1 MLCWATNFNSVYD
14 SISVFLLL
22 RRQDICFHDD
32 YQQGFKVNL
41 VNDEFLLPFSLDIL
55 SSFSKQSATTS
66 SASSCDFRYR
76 MQLNTIP
83 ESIVGGAWHG
93 VIITIAKQ
101 DQVQIRRYRFGFQW
115 GKRFGSLLIE
125 TK

>member
-1 MLCWATNFNSVYD
+1 
-14 SISVFLLL
+14 LLL

-66 SASSCDFRYR
+66 SASSCDFRY
-76 MQLNTIP
+76 QWLNNS

-115 GKRFGSLLIE
+115 GKTDLGAC
-125 TK
+125 